1 MSRSFRWLSRASLPG
16 SVRVGWPKPSE
27 APLAGGNDAGARRCR
42 SREDG
47 RAPPRLAH
55 SHVIWRLGDVHF
67 LSAAEKR
74 RLALERP
81 YVWSAYRARL
91 FPLP

>member
-1 MSRSFRWLSRASLPG
+1 MAGRNRLRRPSP
-16 SVRVGWPKPSE
+16 VGTTPE
-27 APLAGGNDAGARRCR
+27 RAGAGP
-42 SREDG
+42 G
-47 RAPPRLAH
+47 RMEEPRLAH